1 MSDKASIKKTLFY
14 SSLGGVLEFYDFI
27 IFALYAAIIS
37 QQYFPT
43 ESAISGMLLT
53 FSVFSIGYL
62 ARPVGGIIFGHF
74 GDKYGRK
81 KTFTWSI
88 IIMAM
93 STLLIAFV
101 PPYSTIGVLA
111 PILLTV
117 LRLAQGM
124 SIGGEIP
131 GAITFVSEVA
141 PKNRTFA
148 CAIIFFGLIF
158 GIILGGLI
166 NIVLNAIFN
175 TENMALYGWRVAFII
190 GGVFGFWGFYL
201 RKKLSETPL
210 YKEMKAL
217 EHIKVPIIKVIK
229 EFPLQVVSGWCLCGL
244 VSSGIMALFMLMPA
258 YGKLAGLSD
267 EFGLQMTTSILFI
280 TLFGVV
286 AFGVIGDFIRKRYLI
301 AVGILLALIFT
312 DMLFK
317 SIINQSFSYISIIL
331 FSIMTFGIF
340 TGVVPS
346 VLADS
351 FPTDV
356 RYTGVGLIYNIS
368 FATTGGLA
376 PIIIMSL
383 ISTTGSLL
391 IPAYYFIGACILGIF
406 GLIFYPKDYI
416 SNIN

>member
-1 MSDKASIKKTLFY
+1 MKKTLFY

-37 QQYFPT
+37 HEYFPT
-43 ESAISGMLLT
+43 ESAVSGMLLT

-101 PPYSTIGVLA
+101 PPYSVLGVFA
-111 PILLTV
+111 PIILTI
-117 LRLAQGM
+117 LRLAQGI

-141 PKNRTFA
+141 PKNRAFA
-148 CAIIFFGLIF
+148 CAIVFFGLIF

-166 NIVLNAIFN
+166 NIVLCSIFN
-175 TENMALYGWRVAFII
+175 TENMSLYGWRVAFII
-190 GGVFGFWGFYL
+190 GGVFGFFGFYL

-210 YKEMKAL
+210 YEEMKAL
-217 EHIKVPIIKVIK
+217 ENTKVPFVKVIK

-258 YGKLAGLSD
+258 YAKLVGLSSD
-267 EFGLQMTTSILFI
+267 FGLTMTTSVLFI
-280 TLFGVV
+280 VLFGVI
-286 AFGVIGDFIRKRYLI
+286 AFGVIGDMIRKRLLI
-301 AVGILLALIFT
+301 AIGILLALIFT
-312 DMLFK
+312 DMLFN
-317 SIINQSFSYISIIL
+317 SIINHSFSYVSIIL
-331 FSIMTFGIF
+331 FSIVTFGIF

-356 RYTGVGLIYNIS
+356 RYTGVGLVYNIS

-376 PIIIMSL
+376 PVIIMSL
-383 ISTTGSLL
+383 ISATGSLL
-391 IPAYYFIGACILGIF
+391 IPAYYFIGSCILGVF

-416 SNIN
+416 SAQK